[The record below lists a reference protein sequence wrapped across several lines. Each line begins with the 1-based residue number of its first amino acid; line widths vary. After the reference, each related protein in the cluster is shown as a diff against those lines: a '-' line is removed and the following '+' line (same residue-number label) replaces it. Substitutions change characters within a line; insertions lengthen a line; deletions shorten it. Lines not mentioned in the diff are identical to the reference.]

1 MSPSSYP
8 GRCAASA
15 ITEQFAQ
22 RSPTSIRPFGSSQ
35 CPHKGAKE
43 TNPQALSGIK
53 HQILRSGGLSLRP
66 NFQAQLGSGSP
77 SFRAQNGC
85 SLLPQHPP
93 PPSRSRSEGARA
105 GQGRDP
111 ALLGPNLHAEALDFQ
126 KTAAALPPKESRPT
140 PSSRTG
146 MGGSIHRGSRV
157 WKGGYSPLI
166 FSAFPQQPGSV
177 SVCCGGRGGG

>member
-1 MSPSSYP
+1 MRRLGDYRTVCPALTHLDPPLRLFTVSP
-8 GRCAASA
+8 
-15 ITEQFAQ
+15 Q
-22 RSPTSIRPFGSSQ
+22 RGQRDKPSGFIRDKTPD
-35 CPHKGAKE
+35 PKKW
-43 TNPQALSGIK
+43 
-53 HQILRSGGLSLRP
+53 GLSLRP

-157 WKGGYSPLI
+157 WKDGYSPLI

-177 SVCCGGRGGG
+177 SVCCGGWGGEGNMPKFIF